1 MPVIGATELQPVN
14 ILGSYIQGLEMG
26 RANQLARAQTEIARR
41 KEQREELMAQE
52 DILSKRATRKKTEVE
67 TASAETDRQ
76 IKNAQALADILG
88 TANDQRGW
96 SQLLDQAKSS
106 GIDVSK
112 VPQQFDPLY
121 RDTMRDGFLGYG
133 KFLENQRQIR
143 TVAVQEGQLQQS
155 AERLKFDKN
164 KESWARNNPGFEI
177 QNTPQGLLAINKRTG
192 AVKPIIYNGAVV
204 SGTAGTGDARVDEQN
219 TAFNAKR
226 LLNSANRIVS
236 VINRNP
242 DAKSAGV
249 VEAVSKGVPWIGEG
263 TAAVVR
269 SGDRQIV
276 EQNYEGVVDA
286 LLFLATGAAYN
297 KEQRE
302 ATINEVKP
310 LFTDKPAALQDKK
323 EKLLE
328 YIEAAKIKSGRA
340 WTPEL
345 EEAMQKVAS
354 LYGAG
359 QNEQNSKAP
368 AGVDQDVWNVMTP
381 EERALWK

>member
-1 MPVIGATELQPVN
+1 MPIIGATELQPVN
-14 ILGSYIQGLEMG
+14 LLGSYVQGLEAG

-76 IKNAQALADILG
+76 IKNAQFLADFLG

-143 TVAVQEGQLQQS
+143 TVAVQEGQLEQS
-155 AERLKFDKN
+155 AERLKFDKD
-164 KESWARNNPGFEI
+164 KENWARNNPGFEI

-192 AVKPIIYNGAVV
+192 AVKPIIHNGAVV

-236 VINRNP
+236 AINRNP

-302 ATINEVKP
+302 ATINEIKP

-328 YIEAAKIKSGRA
+328 YIQAAKIKSGRA

-359 QNEQNSKAP
+359 QGEKSSKAP
-368 AGVDQDVWNVMTP
+368 VGVDQDVWNVMTP

>member
-1 MPVIGATELQPVN
+1 MPIIGATELQPVN
-14 ILGSYIQGLEMG
+14 VLGSYVQGLEMG

-155 AERLKFDKN
+155 AERLKFDKD

-204 SGTAGTGDARVDEQN
+204 SGITGTGDARVDEQN